1 LDGKIQI
8 KIKKGVEMKKNLVL
22 LGVGSTYFT
31 RGIVE
36 SLCTKGGEWEVRM
49 VDIDPTCLDIAVN
62 LGKRLVELYK
72 APVTIS
78 GSTERKDVLP
88 GADAV
93 VATIGVGGR
102 RAWEKD
108 VAIFRQFNVYQSTGD
123 TYGAGGVSRA
133 LRTIPPLV
141 EIAKDIEKSCPKA
154 LFINFTNPLTV
165 NVWAVAKATKARI
178 AGLCYGVTYYQ
189 HYLANL
195 IGMQFDQLDCR
206 AIGVN
211 HFTWITDLSYKG
223 ESVWPQVRKEKKGA
237 ELGNPYTWELF
248 RMFDAFPCVGDGHI
262 CEFVPG
268 WQGEGA
274 YYGKT
279 FGTTAGHNFESYAA
293 KFDVVYQQMADQA
306 YGRAPVIKRA
316 DDPNEKDMFKD
327 EDLFIDVLNASM
339 GEDSIFRTVNLPNT
353 GQAPNLPMGAVLEA
367 TTLINGDGFQ
377 PLCFGTL
384 PPGISATLLRI
395 LGTQELTVE
404 AALKGDRKLTIQALV
419 AGETVRTEA
428 EAEKMVDVILKTHGE
443 YLPNFK

>member
-1 LDGKIQI
+1 
-8 KIKKGVEMKKNLVL
+8 MKKTIVI

-36 SLCTKGGEWEVRM
+36 SLITKGGEWDVRL
-49 VDIDPTCLDIAVN
+49 VDIDPECLEIATLLSN
-62 LGKRLVELYK
+62 RLVEAYD
-72 APVTIS
+72 APVKIS
-78 GSTERKDVLP
+78 GSLDRKDVLP

-93 VATIGVGGR
+93 VSTIGVGGR

-108 VAIFRQFNVYQSTGD
+108 VAIFRQFNIYQSTGD

-141 EIAKDIEKSCPKA
+141 EIAQDIEKYCPKA
-154 LFINFTNPLTV
+154 LFINFTNPMTV
-165 NVWAVAKATKARI
+165 NVWAVSKMVPSVNV
-178 AGLCYGVTYYQ
+178 AGLCYGVTFFQ
-189 HYLANL
+189 HYLADL
-195 IGMQFDQLDCR
+195 IGKDWDELTCR

-211 HFTWITDLSYKG
+211 HFTWITELSYKG
-223 ESVWPQVRKEKKGA
+223 ESVWPQVRKVMEEKGA

-279 FGTTAGHNFESYAA
+279 FGMDFHNFEEYAA
-293 KFDVVYQQMADQA
+293 GYDKVFADMADQA
-306 YGRAPVIKRA
+306 YGRAPTVKSS
-316 DDPNEKDMFKD
+316 PNQSGKPEFKD
-327 EDLFIDVLNASM
+327 EDLFIDVLSAAR
-339 GEDSIFRTVNLPNT
+339 GDDQILRTVNLPNT
-353 GQAPNLPMGAVLEA
+353 GQATNLPKGAVLEA

-377 PLCFGTL
+377 PLAFGDL
-384 PPGISATLLRI
+384 PLGITAIINRI
-395 LGTQELTVE
+395 LGAQELTVE
-404 AALKGDRKLTIQALV
+404 AALRADRKLAIQALV

-428 EAEKMVDVILKTHGE
+428 AAEKMMDVILDTHRD
-443 YLPNFK
+443 YLPQFFG

>member
-1 LDGKIQI
+1 
-8 KIKKGVEMKKNLVL
+8 MKKTLVL

-36 SLCTKGGEWEVRM
+36 SLITKGGEWDVRL
-49 VDIDPTCLDIAVN
+49 VDIDPAALDIAVK
-62 LGKRLVELYK
+62 LSQRMVDLYK
-72 APVTIS
+72 APVTIR
-78 GSTERKDVLP
+78 GSLDRCEVLP

-93 VATIGVGGR
+93 VSTIGVGGR

-108 VAIFRQFNVYQSTGD
+108 VTIFRQFNVYQSTGD

-133 LRTIPPLV
+133 LRMIPVLV
-141 EIAKDIEKSCPKA
+141 DVARDIERLCPNA
-154 LFINFTNPLTV
+154 LFINFSNPMTV
-165 NVWAVAKATKARI
+165 NVWAISKATKVKT
-178 AGLCYGVTYYQ
+178 AGLCYGVTWYQ

-195 IGMQFDQLDCR
+195 IGMPWDQLSCR

-211 HFTWITDLSYKG
+211 HFTWITDLSYQG
-223 ESVWPQVRKEKKGA
+223 ESVWPKVREVMERRGD

-274 YYGKT
+274 YYGQT
-279 FGTTAGHNFESYAA
+279 FGTTFHSFENYAA
-293 KFDVVYQQMADQA
+293 GFDTVYEQMADQA

-316 DDPNEKDMFKD
+316 ENPDDKETFKD

-339 GEDSIFRTVNLPNT
+339 GGDSIYRTVNLPNI
-353 GQAPNLPMGAVLEA
+353 GQAANLPMGAVLES

-384 PPGISATLLRI
+384 PPGISAILMRI

-404 AALKGDRKLTIQALV
+404 AALKADRKLAIQALV
-419 AGETVRTEA
+419 AGETVRTEK
-428 EAEKMVDVILKTHGE
+428 EAGKMLDVILDTHRE
-443 YLPNFK
+443 YLPQFFK